1 VGNVFGVQPEALRN
15 GSKGFH
21 DGADATADGA
31 ELISMLSLDA
41 GALGEV
47 PAAAEFADA
56 LAKFTSLQSDDLR
69 RGSAWYRD
77 AGEGLTQNAETYE
90 RTDDDSRE
98 GFRKIGGA
106 Q

>member
-1 VGNVFGVQPEALRN
+1 MFGVQPEALRN
-15 GSKGFH
+15 ASKGFH
-21 DGADATADGA
+21 EGADATADGA

-56 LAKFTSLQSDDLR
+56 LARFTGQQSDDLR

-90 RTDDDSRE
+90 RSDDTSSQ
-98 GFRKIGGA
+98 GFRKIGGTR
-106 Q
+106 

>member
-1 VGNVFGVQPEALRN
+1 VLRN
-15 GSKGFH
+15 ASKGFH

-56 LAKFTSLQSDDLR
+56 LAGYTGRQSDDLR

-77 AGEGLTQNAETYE
+77 TGEGLAQNAETYE
-90 RTDDDSRE
+90 RTDDDSSQ
-98 GFRKIGGA
+98 GFRKIGGER
-106 Q
+106 

>member
-1 VGNVFGVQPEALRN
+1 MFGVQPEALR
-15 GSKGFH
+15 SASRGFH

-56 LAKFTSLQSDDLR
+56 LAKFTSQQSDDLR

-77 AGEGLTQNAETYE
+77 AGEGLVQNADTYE
-90 RTDDDSRE
+90 RTDDESHQS
-98 GFRKIGGA
+98 FRKIGGA
-106 Q
+106 R

>member
-1 VGNVFGVQPEALRN
+1 MFGVRPEVLRN
-15 GSKGFH
+15 ASKGFH
-21 DGADATADGA
+21 DGADATGDGA

-56 LAKFTSLQSDDLR
+56 LAKFTAEQSDDLR

-77 AGEGLTQNAETYE
+77 AGEGLVENADTYH
-90 RTDDDSRE
+90 RLDDDSRE
-98 GFRKIGGA
+98 TFRKIGDAG
-106 Q
+106 

>member
-1 VGNVFGVQPEALRN
+1 VGIVFGVQPEALRN
-15 GSKGFH
+15 ASKGFH

-56 LAKFTSLQSDDLR
+56 LAKYTGRQSDDLR

-90 RTDDDSRE
+90 RTDDDSSQ
-98 GFRKIGGA
+98 GFREIGGER
-106 Q
+106 